1 MFSYEGMLTRMLSLA
16 NIIIV
21 SSAARRL
28 SYWHLIEPAL
38 FEDTYTTHIE
48 TILRSVTRRLG
59 LASPSQLFE
68 AYASSLAY
76 SIIAAKKDGLTF
88 PPHILGYENRKEC
101 AHATF
106 PLFTPSNVLAET
118 AGDPA
123 TAILGQRQF
132 ENHCKVIQKPVAAGI
147 KDCFGDIVGQ
157 HLLLKPPKSS
167 PDEGTLDPLL
177 LQRTRA
183 ESATAFHVLLAS
195 KLDTVV
201 SAILHTMLDYD
212 CSPTG
217 AIASALR
224 DVDVKKGEMAQIFI
238 ALVEYRRAENFIT
251 HQPTLPCYT
260 VSTILQCLEWLRG
273 TAPWKGH
280 ETSLTYHVLQ
290 DLFFGIENSFLV
302 NEQVRL
308 LNSIC
313 VWVAYLHEVFDNA
326 TLLHVLMRGTISL
339 MRYSD
344 LARGAQ
350 SILNWSFMR
359 YRQRAQTNRRFP
371 DILIGVCRLAYDFSL
386 ASEPSTKELGH
397 DLRQWID
404 EQAIMVSQVAELRQ
418 QVLLALPAWSHSPGG
433 DLAKLIKAVTASSVS
448 RSLNDS
454 AITSNKFRFAV
465 GLADYAMKKQYGE
478 DEFAN
483 TDFWRLKENI
493 PESNR
498 LSRED
503 VDAFANLLIWNK
515 GLIRGFGS
523 DLLTPRKHE
532 PSRGEPLPVII
543 SSLLKLL
550 GGSDVSR
557 RHAAYRTLR
566 AIAGVSGFSTL
577 DKGFTEEVRYLQ
589 DFSFDPISRPTA
601 DINELSSE
609 AYLESSKDFV
619 SWIGIICTLLSDLSA
634 SKHTYLAPIR
644 PVLKSDALFAEDM
657 LPILVQYLLQGPDGQ
672 MYCETL
678 SRYFESVLRFEHAAM
693 PCVRSI
699 IDIVLHLRKIPP
711 PQSSDLLGYNKWLA
725 IDFVLLARN
734 AITCGSYTTAVLFL
748 ELAAENGSRNLTED
762 ASVEQIMYHIY
773 SNIDE
778 PDGFYGIK
786 PLDLR
791 KFLINGFHHENQWDK
806 AFRFHGAVLE
816 AGSKE
821 PRDMEGLLQS
831 IHAFGFSHLANK
843 TSQNLFGDMSTCL
856 NYQLGWRTETWDLPE
871 REQEQSSDSSL
882 YFALRAIHV
891 QRDQD
896 VGHDVVRCAMFREM
910 ERLRNLGSENVAQ
923 IREVIQT
930 LVCLYQISQSTYEPF
945 ATLVSS
951 KNTDMR
957 EWAPFTRVE
966 AGIE

>member
-1 MFSYEGMLTRMLSLA
+1 MFLVAMPHTALCELSLA
-16 NIIIV
+16 
-21 SSAARRL
+21 
-28 SYWHLIEPAL
+28 
-38 FEDTYTTHIE
+38 FQD
-48 TILRSVTRRLG
+48 
-59 LASPSQLFE
+59 
-68 AYASSLAY
+68 
-76 SIIAAKKDGLTF
+76 
-88 PPHILGYENRKEC
+88 
-101 AHATF
+101 F
-106 PLFTPSNVLAET
+106 PLW
-118 AGDPA
+118 
-123 TAILGQRQF
+123 IR
-132 ENHCKVIQKPVAAGI
+132 
-147 KDCFGDIVGQ
+147 
-157 HLLLKPPKSS
+157 
-167 PDEGTLDPLL
+167 
-177 LQRTRA
+177 
-183 ESATAFHVLLAS
+183 
-195 KLDTVV
+195 
-201 SAILHTMLDYD
+201 
-212 CSPTG
+212 
-217 AIASALR
+217 
-224 DVDVKKGEMAQIFI
+224 
-238 ALVEYRRAENFIT
+238 
-251 HQPTLPCYT
+251 
-260 VSTILQCLEWLRG
+260 
-273 TAPWKGH
+273 
-280 ETSLTYHVLQ
+280 
-290 DLFFGIENSFLV
+290 
-302 NEQVRL
+302 
-308 LNSIC
+308 
-313 VWVAYLHEVFDNA
+313 
-326 TLLHVLMRGTISL
+326 
-339 MRYSD
+339 
-344 LARGAQ
+344 
-350 SILNWSFMR
+350 
-359 YRQRAQTNRRFP
+359 
-371 DILIGVCRLAYDFSL
+371 
-386 ASEPSTKELGH
+386 
-397 DLRQWID
+397 DLRKKF
-404 EQAIMVSQVAELRQ
+404 AIS
-418 QVLLALPAWSHSPGG
+418 
-433 DLAKLIKAVTASSVS
+433 KI
-448 RSLNDS
+448 
-454 AITSNKFRFAV
+454 
-465 GLADYAMKKQYGE
+465 
-478 DEFAN
+478 
-483 TDFWRLKENI
+483 
-493 PESNR
+493 
-498 LSRED
+498 
-503 VDAFANLLIWNK
+503 
-515 GLIRGFGS
+515 
-523 DLLTPRKHE
+523 
-532 PSRGEPLPVII
+532 
-543 SSLLKLL
+543 
-550 GGSDVSR
+550 
-557 RHAAYRTLR
+557 
-566 AIAGVSGFSTL
+566 
-577 DKGFTEEVRYLQ
+577 
-589 DFSFDPISRPTA
+589 FSFDPISRPTA

-930 LVCLYQISQSTYEPF
+930 LGMPLSDFTVDIRALRDTSIFKEHRYEGMG
-945 ATLVSS
+945 TLH
-951 KNTDMR
+951 
-957 EWAPFTRVE
+957 E
-966 AGIE
+966 G